1 MLAHY
6 RDIYNAIENG
16 MRVDTVFLDFA
27 KAFDKVDH
35 SILMK
40 KVIKHGIKGKIG
52 GWILDFLRDR
62 KFRVIVYGTESKEDD
77 TRVNKNIKTGADR
90 KKCRKT

>member
-1 MLAHY
+1 M
-6 RDIYNAIENG
+6 
-16 MRVDTVFLDFA
+16 FLDFA

-52 GWILDFLRDR
+52 RWILEFLTNR
-62 KFRVIVYGTESKEDD
+62 KFGVIVSGMDSKEEDVTSGVPQGTVLYGCNSFYYLD
-77 TRVNKNIKTGADR
+77 I
-90 KKCRKT
+90 